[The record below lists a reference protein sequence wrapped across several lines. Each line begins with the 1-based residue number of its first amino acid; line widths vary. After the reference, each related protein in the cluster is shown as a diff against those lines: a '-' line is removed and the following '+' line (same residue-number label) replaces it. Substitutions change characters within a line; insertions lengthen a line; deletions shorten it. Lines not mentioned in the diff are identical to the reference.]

1 MLGASGRRRARRKS
15 QFGSCVP
22 AQQDVQ
28 ASTVAVDEA
37 QIIRLIGR
45 VAPRRAFFCR
55 PSTPPAQGLQ
65 RQGPPE
71 RPRGRG
77 APGRRARER
86 RQGSAAPRDA
96 EPPSP
101 TPSEAEA
108 PPGRRSGGSSPGGR
122 RRPSKREFIQQF
134 FHECPVHGS
143 LGFAS
148 VEARDALVLLGSFD
162 GPRDGH
168 RQDRWLVCRPP
179 GAPPAR
185 TRRPRAVTFPVSQ
198 ATRRRGPR
206 RRGSSSA
213 ARTRCS
219 RSGSAASRRST
230 RRACSPSSRASS
242 APSRI

>member
-108 PPGRRSGGSSPGGR
+108 PPGRRTAP
-122 RRPSKREFIQQF
+122 
-134 FHECPVHGS
+134 
-143 LGFAS
+143 A
-148 VEARDALVLLGSFD
+148 VEARVHPAVLPRVPRARESGVRVRGSE
-162 GPRDGH
+162 GRA
-168 RQDRWLVCRPP
+168 RPP
-179 GAPPAR
+179 RLLRRAPRRPPPGPLARLSPAGRAAGAHEAPPR
-185 TRRPRAVTFPVSQ
+185 GHHPLPQ
-198 ATRRRGPR
+198 ATRRRDPR

-242 APSRI
+242 ARSRI